1 MIVGEQIKRKIA
13 SFPEGTVF
21 TISDFGLD
29 LSNDLALAKALSRI
43 SASGELRK
51 VSKGKYYKPKETLL
65 GTIKPADSEIVK
77 DFLEKDGKIVGYIT
91 GPQAFATMGLT
102 SQISSSIVNGTG
114 KYRRPLQRGEIT
126 SPSCVSI
133 TPSQR
138 TTSSF

>member
-29 LSNDLALAKALSRI
+29 PSNDLALAKALSRI

-65 GTIKPADSEIVK
+65 GNCEGFP
-77 DFLEKDGKIVGYIT
+77 
-91 GPQAFATMGLT
+91 
-102 SQISSSIVNGTG
+102 
-114 KYRRPLQRGEIT
+114 
-126 SPSCVSI
+126 
-133 TPSQR
+133 
-138 TTSSF
+138 